1 MSFTNNDQVFH
12 RISGQE
18 LSETIAYNLRKD
30 HGYHGS
36 SVKNIARMIGLNP
49 RIVRN
54 WYEGRNIPSLSNFLR
69 LISCSPSLMKS
80 FLELVES
87 TQNARSFTA
96 VKTDAASQAN
106 NNYGDISVTINVTL
120 NRKTLLK
127 LNQRQLWFY
136 GFLQKGV
143 SVSAEDIVNVWD
155 VNIRSAKRDIAGLV
169 ALNLIEFIGA
179 PKTGRYR
186 LVTDHH

>member
-12 RISGQE
+12 RISEQE
-18 LSETIAYNLRKD
+18 LSEIIAYNLRKD

-96 VKTDAASQAN
+96 VKTDAASQEN
-106 NNYGDISVTINVTL
+106 NNYGDISVIINVTL

-143 SVSAEDIVNVWD
+143 SVSAEDIVNVWA
-155 VNIRSAKRDIAGLV
+155 VNIRSAKRDISGLV
-169 ALNLIEFIGA
+169 ALNLIEFVGA
-179 PKTGRYR
+179 SKTGRYM
-186 LVTDHH
+186 LVEDHH